1 MTIADINRDHEG
13 EARAWGEAEAAGRAL
28 VDSLT
33 RLEAELED
41 MLFDVVEDL
50 LFDANPPPH
59 GRH

>member
-13 EARAWGEAEAAGRAL
+13 EAEAAGRAL
-28 VDSLT
+28 VESLT